1 MSTEVKICGL
11 STLETLDA
19 ALDAGADQ
27 VGFVFFDRSPRNISL
42 EQGAALVRHAR
53 GSATTVALVV
63 DPSSAQLDE
72 IMSTVKPDA
81 VQFHGSESPA
91 VLNFF
96 HARWAEPEIWKAIPV
111 SSAED
116 LGPLAI
122 YLSITNRILFDAKPP
137 KDAERP
143 GGHGK
148 VFDWSIL
155 RDLDP
160 ELGFMLSGGLTPDN
174 VADAIRLTHASAVDV
189 SSGVESAPGVKDIGK
204 IRAFIQAVQSVR
216 REKVEL

>member
-1 MSTEVKICGL
+1 MSTEIKICGL

-27 VGFVFFDRSPRNISL
+27 VGFVFFDKSPRNLTL

-63 DPSSAQLDE
+63 DPTSAQLDD

-96 HARWAEPEIWKAIPV
+96 HARWSEPEIWKAIPV

-116 LGPLAI
+116 LGALAV

-143 GGHGK
+143 GGHGR

-174 VADAIRLTHASAVDV
+174 VADAIRTTHATAVDV

-204 IRAFIQAVQSVR
+204 IRAFISAVQAAR
-216 REKVEL
+216 REKVDL

>member
-11 STLETLDA
+11 STIETLDA
-19 ALDAGADQ
+19 ALDAGADH
-27 VGFVFFDRSPRNISL
+27 VGFVFFDKSPRNLSL

-63 DPSSAQLDE
+63 DPSSEKLDE
-72 IMSTVKPDA
+72 IMSVVKPDA
-81 VQFHGSESPA
+81 IQFHGSEGPE
-91 VLNFF
+91 VLRAF
-96 HARWAEPEIWKAIPV
+96 HARYDDTQIWKAIPV
-111 SSAED
+111 SRHED
-116 LGPLAI
+116 LAVLAL
-122 YLSITNRILFDAKPP
+122 YLSSTNRILFDAKPP

-143 GGHGK
+143 GGHGQ
-148 VFDWSIL
+148 VFDWSLL

-160 ELGFMLSGGLTPDN
+160 ELGFMLSGGLTPEN

-204 IRAFIQAVQSVR
+204 IRVFIEAVRSVP
-216 REKVEL
+216 REKVKL